1 MIVPVNCGCGEC
13 PEWVMVELQGELA
26 LREADEMTQEGFDVG
41 VMCMKD
47 KAEINLTIGYHRLDG
62 KVMPLKKP
70 IVIMEKSGGGPS
82 DEKQGA
88 QFSVAGVI
96 RSKIL
101 FKNRPKAL
109 ISKPEAGK
117 R

>member
-1 MIVPVNCGCGEC
+1 
-13 PEWVMVELQGELA
+13 
-26 LREADEMTQEGFDVG
+26 
-41 VMCMKD
+41 
-47 KAEINLTIGYHRLDG
+47 
-62 KVMPLKKP
+62 MPLKKP